1 MASFLQL
8 QVETP
13 TTASYN
19 AEHIFC
25 GSFEM
30 SGGCDVTLLSQNFT
44 VLWLAFLHFVA
55 AVEVTSSAPNSA
67 LLNTGYVIHFSV

>member
-13 TTASYN
+13 TAASYN

-30 SGGCDVTLLSQNFT
+30 SGDCDVMLLPQNFA
-44 VLWLAFLHFVA
+44 VLWFAFLHFVA
-55 AVEVTSSAPNSA
+55 AVEVTSSTPNSA
-67 LLNTGYVIHFSV
+67 LLNTGFVIHFSV

>member
-13 TTASYN
+13 TAASYDE
-19 AEHIFC
+19 EHIFC

-30 SGGCDVTLLSQNFT
+30 SGGCDVIFLLENFA

-55 AVEVTSSAPNSA
+55 TVEATSSTPNSA
-67 LLNTGYVIHFSV
+67 LLNTGFVIHFSV